1 MVNRTNRHIF
11 SRWLLLSLVLVVQAC
26 TTVTDP
32 LLAPL
37 NPAKPAPESQAY
49 TPASTEGSLHHHV
62 ERMAR
67 QLFDTSNGFDVSR
80 PVVVGTFLPAR
91 NYQDEDSKLM
101 PYGVQI
107 QESFTTFATQ
117 AGLKIIEFKT
127 LPAVKVTRDADIMLS
142 RDAKELDQRVNADY
156 MLTGS
161 YSQQQNSLVV
171 NVRLI
176 RVFDK
181 TIIAAATDYLP
192 LNSMW
197 SHNKVQ
203 IQNDRLYRGE
213 Y

>member
-1 MVNRTNRHIF
+1 MVYQRQNASI
-11 SRWLLLSLVLVVQAC
+11 W
-26 TTVTDP
+26 P
-32 LLAPL
+32 LLIIAAGMLMLSACSSVPQQL
-37 NPAKPAPESQAY
+37 LAANAKPKPVKLQY
-49 TPASTEGSLHHHV
+49 VPASTEGTLHHHV

-67 QLFDTSNGFDVSR
+67 QLFDTANGFDVSR
-80 PVVVGTFLPAR
+80 PLIVGTFLPAMSYK
-91 NYQDEDSKLM
+91 NDDPAML

-107 QESFTTFATQ
+107 QESFATFATQ

-127 LPAVKVTRDADIMLS
+127 LPSVKVNANADVMMS
-142 RDAKELDQRVNADY
+142 RDINDLDNRVNADY

-161 YSQQQNSLVV
+161 YTQQQSTLVV

-203 IQNDRLYRGE
+203 MQNNRLYRGE